1 MCCSAQTVQWLAQD
15 WMTRLRYPAFSHVII
30 SKKHIPEVKQLVA
43 GPLNGPFRSGI
54 ELYRLRD

>member
-1 MCCSAQTVQWLAQD
+1 
-15 WMTRLRYPAFSHVII
+15 MTRLRYPAFSHVII